1 MTVRTTAKSSLQ
13 ADTETA
19 VMEYSLPNYMNFE
32 EDKTYGS
39 HKED

>member
-1 MTVRTTAKSSLQ
+1 MAKSSLR
-13 ADTETA
+13 AETDTA
-19 VMEYSLPNYMNFE
+19 GMKYSLPNYMNFE

>member
-1 MTVRTTAKSSLQ
+1 MTVRTTSKSSLR
-13 ADTETA
+13 AETKTA
-19 VMEYSLPNYMNFE
+19 GMEYSLPNYMNFE